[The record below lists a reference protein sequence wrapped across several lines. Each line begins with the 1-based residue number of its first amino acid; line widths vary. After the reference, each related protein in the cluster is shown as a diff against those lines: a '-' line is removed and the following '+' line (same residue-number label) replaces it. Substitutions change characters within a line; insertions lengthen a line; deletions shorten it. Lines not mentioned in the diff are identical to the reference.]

1 MTRAAA
7 FAMLI
12 ATAVGLGG
20 CGKKGDPDYPAGS
33 PPLETRTKPDG
44 TTEKKP
50 TKPSRSFPLDPLL
63 N

>member
-7 FAMLI
+7 FAVLI
-12 ATAVGLGG
+12 ATAVGLGA
-20 CGKKGDPDYPAGS
+20 CGKKGDPEYPDGRQMQ
-33 PPLETRTKPDG
+33 TITKPDG

-50 TKPSRSFPLDPLL
+50 VKPSRSFPLDPLL